1 MSGPSACVIVKK
13 LIQAWGDSA
22 VKGFT
27 RKNQLFSLCGL
38 NCGLCTMHLGGH
50 CGGCGNG
57 NQSCK
62 IARCSL
68 EHGGVEYCCECPHYP
83 CEKYETIDEYDSFI
97 THRKRRADMERL
109 RTIGVDRYNAGQ
121 EEKVRLL
128 DYLLS
133 SFNDGRRKTLFCLAV
148 NLLELS
154 DVQDTVDQLIEAD
167 LSTVKDR
174 AVYAAAL
181 LQKAAGEKGISL
193 KLNRKR

>member
-1 MSGPSACVIVKK
+1 M
-13 LIQAWGDSA
+13 
-22 VKGFT
+22 KGFT

-68 EHGGVEYCCECPHYP
+68 EHGGVEYCCECPKYP
-83 CEKYETIDEYDSFI
+83 CEKYEKIDEYDSFI
-97 THRKRRADMERL
+97 THRKRQVDMERL
-109 RTIGVDRYNAGQ
+109 RTIGADRYNAEQ

-133 SFNDGRRKTLFCLAV
+133 SCNDGRKKTLFCLAV

-154 DVQDTVDQLIEAD
+154 DVQDVVEQLMTAD
-167 LSTVKDR
+167 LPTVKER

-181 LQKAAGEKGISL
+181 LQEAAGKKGILL
-193 KLNRKR
+193 KLNRKKNDFPGPMSTTCILISFLV

>member
-1 MSGPSACVIVKK
+1 M
-13 LIQAWGDSA
+13 
-22 VKGFT
+22 KGFS

-38 NCGLCTMHLGGH
+38 NCGLCTMRLGGH

-68 EHGGVEYCCECPHYP
+68 EHGGVEYCCECPLYP
-83 CEKYETIDEYDSFI
+83 CEKYEKIDEYDSFI
-97 THRKRRADMERL
+97 THRNRTADMERL
-109 RTIGVDRYNAGQ
+109 RNIGVDSYNAEQ

-128 DYLLS
+128 EYLLS
-133 SFNDGRRKTLFCLAV
+133 SCNDGRRKTLFCLAV

-154 DVQDTVDQLIEAD
+154 DVRAVVDQLMASD
-167 LSTVKDR
+167 LPTVKER

-181 LQKAAGEKGISL
+181 LQKIADPQGISL
-193 KLNRKR
+193 KLNRKK

>member
-1 MSGPSACVIVKK
+1 M
-13 LIQAWGDSA
+13 
-22 VKGFT
+22 KGFV
-27 RKNQLFSLCGL
+27 RNNQLFSLCGL

-68 EHGGVEYCCECPHYP
+68 EHGGAEYCCECSHYP
-83 CEKYETIDEYDSFI
+83 CEKYEKADDYDSFI
-97 THRKRRADMERL
+97 THRNRAADMEKL
-109 RTIGVDRYNAGQ
+109 RTIGADRYNAEQ

-128 DYLLS
+128 GYLLS
-133 SFNDGRRKTLFCLAV
+133 TCNDGRRKTLFCLAV

-154 DVQDTVDQLIEAD
+154 DVQGVVDQLMVSG
-167 LSTVKDR
+167 LSTVKER

-181 LQKAAGEKGISL
+181 LQKAADKKGILL
-193 KLNRKR
+193 KLNRKK

>member
-1 MSGPSACVIVKK
+1 M
-13 LIQAWGDSA
+13 
-22 VKGFT
+22 KGFT

-38 NCGLCTMHLGGH
+38 NCGLCTMRLGGH

-83 CEKYETIDEYDSFI
+83 CEKYERVDEYDSFI
-97 THRKRRADMERL
+97 THRNRRADLEKL
-109 RTIGVDRYNAGQ
+109 RTMGAERYNVEQ

-133 SFNDGRRKTLFCLAV
+133 TCNDGRRKTLFCLAV
-148 NLLELS
+148 NLLERSEVQAVVDRLAAS
-154 DVQDTVDQLIEAD
+154 DLP
-167 LSTVKDR
+167 TVKER
-174 AVYAAAL
+174 AAYAAEL
-181 LQKAAGEKGISL
+181 LQEIAGKRGISL
-193 KLNRKR
+193 KLNRKK

>member
-1 MSGPSACVIVKK
+1 
-13 LIQAWGDSA
+13 

-38 NCGLCTMHLGGH
+38 NCGLCTMRLGGH

-83 CEKYETIDEYDSFI
+83 CEKYEKFDEYDSFI
-97 THRKRRADMERL
+97 THRNRKADMEKL
-109 RTIGVDRYNAGQ
+109 RTIGADRYHAEQ
-121 EEKVRLL
+121 EEKIRLME
-128 DYLLS
+128 YLLS
-133 SFNDGRRKTLFCLAV
+133 TCNDGRRKTLFCLAV
-148 NLLELS
+148 NLLEIS
-154 DVQDTVDQLIEAD
+154 DVRAIVEQLMATD
-167 LSTVKDR
+167 LSTAKER

-181 LQKAAGEKGISL
+181 LQKAADEKGISL
-193 KLNRKR
+193 KLNRKK

>member
-1 MSGPSACVIVKK
+1 M
-13 LIQAWGDSA
+13 
-22 VKGFT
+22 KGFT

-38 NCGLCTMHLGGH
+38 NCGLCTMRLGGH

-68 EHGGVEYCCECPHYP
+68 EHGNVEYCCECPHYP
-83 CEKYETIDEYDSFI
+83 CEKYEKIDEYDSFI
-97 THRKRRADMERL
+97 THRNRTADMEKL
-109 RTIGVDRYNAGQ
+109 RTVGADRYHAEQ

-128 DYLLS
+128 EYLLS
-133 SFNDGRRKTLFCLAV
+133 SCNDGCRKTLFCLAV

-154 DVQDTVDQLIEAD
+154 NIRAVVDQLMASD
-167 LSTVKDR
+167 LSTVKER

-181 LQKAAGEKGISL
+181 LQEIADKKGISL
-193 KLNRKR
+193 KLNRKK

>member
-1 MSGPSACVIVKK
+1 M
-13 LIQAWGDSA
+13 
-22 VKGFT
+22 KGFT

-38 NCGLCTMHLGGH
+38 NCGLCTMRLGGH

-83 CEKYETIDEYDSFI
+83 CEQYEKCDEYDSFI
-97 THRKRRADMERL
+97 THRKRKADMEKL
-109 RTIGVDRYNAGQ
+109 RRIGADRYNAEQ

-128 DYLLS
+128 GYLLS
-133 SFNDGRRKTLFCLAV
+133 TCNDGRRKTLFCLAV
-148 NLLELS
+148 NLLELA
-154 DVQDTVDQLIEAD
+154 DVQAVADRLMASD
-167 LSTVKDR
+167 LSTVKER

-181 LQKAAGEKGISL
+181 LQEAAGEKGIAL
-193 KLNRKR
+193 KLNRKK